1 LKFQL
6 LPLYNC
12 NRKKIPTGGNGAKYG
27 KEGRMRRKDKEITD
41 HKAIESIISKA
52 RVCRLAMVDEAGP
65 YIVPLCFGFRNNAL
79 YFHSAAEGKKLGLL
93 RKNPR
98 VCFELDCDTE
108 VRTGERAC
116 DFSMRYRCVIGF
128 GKVVFLEAPAAKREA
143 LDIIM
148 NHYAE
153 GAFDYPDASVN
164 KITVFKVEI
173 DTMTGKMSP

>member
-1 LKFQL
+1 
-6 LPLYNC
+6 
-12 NRKKIPTGGNGAKYG
+12 
-27 KEGRMRRKDKEITD
+27 MRRKDKEITD
-41 HKAIESIISKA
+41 RNSIESIIAKA

-65 YIVPLCFGFRNNAL
+65 YIVPLCFGFRNNIL

-108 VRTGERAC
+108 VRTGEKAC
-116 DFSMRYRCVIGF
+116 DFSMRYRSVIGF
-128 GKVVFLEAPAAKREA
+128 GNAAFVEATAAKREA

-153 GAFDYPDASVN
+153 GAFEYPDASVN
-164 KITVFKVEI
+164 RISVFKVEI
-173 DTMTGKMSP
+173 DTMTGKTSP

>member
-1 LKFQL
+1 
-6 LPLYNC
+6 
-12 NRKKIPTGGNGAKYG
+12 
-27 KEGRMRRKDKEITD
+27 MRRKDKEIAD
-41 HKAIESIISKA
+41 RNEIESIISNS

-65 YIVPLCFGFRNNAL
+65 YIVPLCFGFRNNTL

-108 VRTGERAC
+108 VLTREKAC
-116 DFSMRYRCVIGF
+116 DFGMHYKSVIGF
-128 GKVVFLEAPAAKREA
+128 GTVVFLEAAAAKREA

-164 KITVFKVEI
+164 RISVFKVEI
-173 DTMTGKMSP
+173 DTMTGKISS

>member
-1 LKFQL
+1 
-6 LPLYNC
+6 
-12 NRKKIPTGGNGAKYG
+12 
-27 KEGRMRRKDKEITD
+27 MRRKDKEIAD
-41 HKAIESIISKA
+41 RNEIESIISNS

-65 YIVPLCFGFRNNAL
+65 YIVPLCFGFRNNTL

-108 VRTGERAC
+108 VLTREKAC
-116 DFSMRYRCVIGF
+116 DFGMHYKSVIGF
-128 GKVVFLEAPAAKREA
+128 GTVVFLEVAAAKREA

-164 KITVFKVEI
+164 RMSVFKVEI
-173 DTMTGKMSP
+173 DTMTGKISS